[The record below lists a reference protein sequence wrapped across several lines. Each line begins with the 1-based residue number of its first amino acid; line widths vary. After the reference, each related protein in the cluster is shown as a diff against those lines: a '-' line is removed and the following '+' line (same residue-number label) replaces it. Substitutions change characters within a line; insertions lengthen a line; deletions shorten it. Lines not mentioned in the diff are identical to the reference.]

1 MILYFR
7 QAFKALKDPISWP
20 SSRGFTYATSTS
32 NTVLRKHL
40 DRYHKDEY
48 LKLAKEKSWTTMLPS
63 VKLQVSIA
71 PIKPKIIFSP
81 EQVLQKLIRFI
92 AANDQVGLS
101 YVHLTISHNA
111 TTSR

>member
-7 QAFKALKDPISWP
+7 QAFDALKDPIEWP
-20 SSRGFTYATSTS
+20 SSHGFTYAISTS

-48 LKLAKEKSWTTMLPS
+48 LKLAKEKGWITMLPS
-63 VKLQVSIA
+63 VKPQVSIA
-71 PIKPKIIFSP
+71 PIKSKITFSP
-81 EQVLQKLIRFI
+81 EQVLQKLVRFI

-111 TTSR
+111 TSR